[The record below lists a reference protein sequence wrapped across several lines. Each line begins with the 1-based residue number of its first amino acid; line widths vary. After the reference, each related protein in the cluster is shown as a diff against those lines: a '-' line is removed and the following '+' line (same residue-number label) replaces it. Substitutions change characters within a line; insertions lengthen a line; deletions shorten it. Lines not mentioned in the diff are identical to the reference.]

1 MADNNKKQG
10 LRNTAGPTF
19 MSSQRLRQH
28 AKGLQRSVPNG
39 ITVLRG
45 SEHNSPS
52 LTRKL
57 SRIDNYLQGKNW
69 FSPRESKPHLRAGA
83 KPSSR
88 WPTKWELSGIFGGV
102 LSHDALSGHFFFL
115 LYVLWFLT
123 WCFYG
128 ISVCACVGRWRDSPT
143 HLPIDGRGVKFL
155 WMQ

>member
-19 MSSQRLRQH
+19 MSSQRLQQH
-28 AKGLQRSVPNG
+28 AKGLQRSVPDG

-57 SRIDNYLQGKNW
+57 SQIDNYLQRKNF

-102 LSHDALSGHFFFL
+102 LSHDALSGHFFFSYMYYGFWLGAFMGFLFVLVWEGGGIL
-115 LYVLWFLT
+115 LLT
-123 WCFYG
+123 Y
-128 ISVCACVGRWRDSPT
+128 P
-143 HLPIDGRGVKFL
+143 
-155 WMQ
+155 